1 MADRL
6 AIKCNWKRANIY
18 MITNTVYYTL
28 VITDQRPDR
37 VGLAVQW
44 HFAAGESSL
53 FGSVQHFGRSNGKS
67 LPILPSRR
75 LQKRPWRH
83 NKVHSSH
90 RHGPS
95 QRDPQPVQSNR
106 SRIRLQQPCTHQS
119 GISLFFL
126 FKSKDDCLAYCV
138 LLEWLSLTIQRKMY
152 YIVSPLITIFV
163 LTSWMI
169 RRQSLSLAEGKSW
182 SVLVKLVS
190 SRLNWIVHLITS

>member
-1 MADRL
+1 MSVSLLWCSSAVWSIVHTLVVDRLKGCYIQDTHTMADRL

-37 VGLAVQW
+37 VGLALQW

-119 GISLFFL
+119 GISLFFS
-126 FKSKDDCLAYCV
+126 F
-138 LLEWLSLTIQRKMY
+138 
-152 YIVSPLITIFV
+152 
-163 LTSWMI
+163 
-169 RRQSLSLAEGKSW
+169 
-182 SVLVKLVS
+182 
-190 SRLNWIVHLITS
+190 